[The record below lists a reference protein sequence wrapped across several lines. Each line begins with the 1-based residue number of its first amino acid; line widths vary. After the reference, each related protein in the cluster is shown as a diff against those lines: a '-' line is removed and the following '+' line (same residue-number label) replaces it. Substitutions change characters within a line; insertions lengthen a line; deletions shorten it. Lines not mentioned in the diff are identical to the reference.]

1 MKLQF
6 KPKEISI
13 ENAKDL
19 IAENC
24 VFNISPACAF
34 GQFSNQ
40 LILSIEDEN
49 IDSWISIYINKNE
62 AEYLAK
68 FLLAFVNE
76 KHIDTNAED

>member
-1 MKLQF
+1 MKIQF
-6 KPKEISI
+6 KPKEIFI

-19 IAENC
+19 ISENC
-24 VFNISPACAF
+24 VVNISPACAF

-62 AEYLAK
+62 AEYLGK

-76 KHIDTNAED
+76 KHIDVNAED